1 MEALSDPAWPARR
14 ALLLWVE
21 NSVLLFLKLPWSW
34 AWKRDVTPWGTQTQ
48 MAIGVSIVALGHENH
63 VRSLLQKT
71 RCFWESLKKNNQP
84 VKIKSTWCL
93 NHCKNSFVREGR
105 CCFWGLNQ
113 SCKVICQ
120 SSGAWANCPLLT
132 VLVLILTTAIEQV
145 ADWSVYHGGS
155 STHSSTQRPNVP
167 WTPPGSVTPPPP
179 WAAHPSA

>member
-1 MEALSDPAWPARR
+1 MILHGQQGERCCYGWKIQFCFSWSFLGVEPGKGMWHLEARR
-14 ALLLWVE
+14 HKWL
-21 NSVLLFLKLPWSW
+21 
-34 AWKRDVTPWGTQTQ
+34 Q
-48 MAIGVSIVALGHENH
+48 IGVSVVALGHENH

-113 SCKVICQ
+113 SCKVICE
-120 SSGAWANCPLLT
+120 SSGAWADCPLLT

-155 STHSSTQRPNVP
+155 STRSSTQRPNVP